1 MPEPYCA
8 TSLFPLALIL
18 LLLPLPALP
27 AIKTW
32 TSWTPTLLHVAS
44 HEQPQTR
51 CLVALVGAFTASPRR
66 LGVYSDVATSVC
78 PSSHQDMDIMDTN
91 LFHTPPFMNNL
102 GLDVWLLR
110 WERPLP
116 LLVDLVPL
124 PT

>member
-1 MPEPYCA
+1 MPEPYRA
-8 TSLFPLALIL
+8 TSLFRLTLVL

-32 TSWTPTLLHVAS
+32 TSWTPTLPYVAS

-51 CLVALVGAFTASPRR
+51 CLVASVGAFAASPRR
-66 LGVYSDVATSVC
+66 LGAYSDVANSAC

-91 LFHTPPFMNNL
+91 LFRTPPLTNNL

-110 WERPLP
+110 WERSLP
-116 LLVDLVPL
+116 LLVDLVLL